1 MDVLLANLWYILSC
15 TCCCLFWVF
24 IILII
29 VGVMALRKKG
39 KKVTA
44 KEAMSEGVEQ
54 VSRVFVR
61 GNKTR
66 EEMLREDDENQR

>member
-1 MDVLLANLWYILSC
+1 MDYLIYGLSC

-24 IILII
+24 VILLV
-29 VGVMALRKKG
+29 VGMMALRKKG

-44 KEAMSEGVEQ
+44 KGAVSEGVEQ

-66 EEMLREDDENQR
+66 EEMLREDDDNG

>member
-1 MDVLLANLWYILSC
+1 MDTSLIGSIVGC

-24 IILII
+24 VIVLIA
-29 VGVMALRKKG
+29 GVMALRKKG

-44 KEAMSEGVEQ
+44 KEAVTEGVEQ

-66 EEMLREDDENQR
+66 EEMLREDDENNR